1 MSCEENVAHPRADT
15 NVQLQKLP
23 IASHG
28 QLERVEVDRRNAA
41 AIITGERESLRDK
54 LKLQLWKVKFKL
66 NNH

>member
-28 QLERVEVDRRNAA
+28 QLERAEVDRRNAA
-41 AIITGERESLRDK
+41 EIITESLRDK
-54 LKLQLWKVKFKL
+54 LWKSEI
-66 NNH
+66 